1 MAPVIP
7 YVTESCSFEQILY
20 VTKVDVWIQQTSY
33 SKNSINL
40 NIFIL

>member
-20 VTKVDVWIQQTSY
+20 VTKVDV
-33 SKNSINL
+33 
-40 NIFIL
+40 